1 MVLVSSAQTAKIKT
15 IFRYC
20 QMSMVVDTW
29 WPSLLVMHYQFIV
42 MFCALQ
48 SILFDILF
56 EPLVLELASA
66 FAYPSSYLSMSVF
79 KLSLCLGSNGLY
91 LQSQH
96 LEGRVTIVSSRST
109 WKTSKTLSKK
119 RSGRNLL

>member
-1 MVLVSSAQTAKIKT
+1 MAVISSAQTAKIKT

-48 SILFDILF
+48 SILF